1 MNRRATLVLV
11 AVLAAALAVT
21 LWLLA
26 ELKTAADS
34 AGPPPPA
41 ATSTTPR

>member
-1 MNRRATLVLV
+1 MNRRAISVLL
-11 AVLAAALAVT
+11 AVVAAALAVT

-34 AGPPPPA
+34 AGPAPA
-41 ATSTTPR
+41 ATQRR